1 CTIQNSVLRSCLINC
16 PTLWGQ
22 ITSCGF

>member
-1 CTIQNSVLRSCLINC
+1 IQNSVLRSCLINC

-22 ITSCGF
+22 IKECGF

>member
-1 CTIQNSVLRSCLINC
+1 QNSVLRSCLINC

-22 ITSCGF
+22 IIRSGFLF